1 MELVF
6 RKTKIGQNC
15 QETTRMRYIIVSW
28 GYECPAFNTP
38 MGTTPPT
45 LSTQEPE
52 RMKRPRPIHGWR
64 PTPAGFVATCIVA
77 TGVLLCPDLLWAQ
90 GRGDSIPSLAYYAA
104 FHDFYEGE
112 YVDALDEFR
121 REWRSGVRVDSICYH
136 AMMGECYY
144 HMGELGQALDE
155 YNSAVRI
162 YLTVPRWLERVQFS
176 PNIAPAG
183 PAVAP
188 WGPSSQAGQL
198 GRFREAE
205 SVGQG
210 RLNNTQQ
217 IQEGGLVQLPMLIPV
232 HVKEIVRCTA
242 LAIRRRNELLGPLAK
257 YDSATSDLITVLSG
271 NVTLPN
277 HWSQAWVD
285 VQHGLALIG
294 GGKENDAIP
303 VLTRGIL
310 AAGQFQ
316 HPLTAVALLELGRLA
331 LWRGDYPTAMQLF
344 QNASVAAYNHFDGQ
358 IIEESLRLATVAH
371 LAANQP
377 GVCAPLAPAI
387 QWAKVKGHEQI
398 QASLLVSSAENL
410 AARGQTTEAVAML
423 KQAQL
428 KMLRKSMRD
437 GHVGARLTYLRAT
450 VSFQQK
456 AIAEGDAL
464 LGTAMTYMRRG
475 SLWLHH
481 IRTLERLYA
490 NGSISDREAM
500 DLYGILLRDPLP
512 VDWTLRPMESLS
524 VLVTPHSGAMERWF
538 RIALDRKRE
547 HERSL
552 EIADLIRR
560 HRFFSS
566 LAFGGRL
573 QSLRWILEAPEQA
586 LDRQTLL
593 NRQNLLAQYPA
604 YGVLSRDVRRI
615 RAALEALPLVS
626 ADSKGFAQQRRGLEQ
641 LGALSLQQEAI
652 LREIAVR
659 RNHARLVF
667 PPVRS
672 TPEIEEALIPGQAIL
687 SFVWA
692 GGDLFGFLMNRERYS
707 YWPVQNAAALPRKIS
722 AMLRQMGHYDQN
734 RELTVSDL
742 ADQEWKQTAGNLLA
756 HLMEG
761 ANADFTGG
769 FSELVIVPDGVL
781 WYLPFEVLQVNI
793 NGELHPLIDRFRI
806 RYAPTVS
813 LAVPGADRR
822 GRSPTAETAVV
833 LGRLHPRDDEEVS
846 RAAYE
851 NLAKAVQR
859 TVPLSK
865 PPLPAS
871 SALYGS
877 LIGQLIVW
885 DDLQPP
891 AKGPYSWTPVQI
903 ERGKPGNT
911 LGDWLALPFGA
922 PDVIILPGYHTAAEN
937 SLKQVGS
944 AAPGAEIFQTVCGL
958 MAAGTKTILIG
969 RWRTGGRSSLD
980 LIREFAQ
987 ELPYTSASD
996 AWQRAVLLV
1005 TRSRLDIAAEPR
1017 IKEASDVEAI
1027 RGSHPFFWGGLML
1040 VDSGE
1045 APQSL
1050 EKEPKA
1056 EEPVL
1061 KVTAAAEAKMQNL
1074 GNPEKPEPDA
1084 P

>member
-1 MELVF
+1 
-6 RKTKIGQNC
+6 
-15 QETTRMRYIIVSW
+15 
-28 GYECPAFNTP
+28 
-38 MGTTPPT
+38 
-45 LSTQEPE
+45 
-52 RMKRPRPIHGWR
+52 MKRPRPIHGWR
-64 PTPAGFVATCIVA
+64 PTPAGFVATCLVA
-77 TGVLLCPDLLWAQ
+77 TGVFLCTDQLWAQ
-90 GRGDSIPSLAYYAA
+90 GAGDSIPSVAYYAA
-104 FHDFYEGE
+104 FRDFHEGE
-112 YVDALDEFR
+112 YVDALKEFR
-121 REWRSGVRVDSICYH
+121 REWRAGVRVDSICYH

-144 HMGELGQALDE
+144 HMGELSQALDE

-162 YLTVPRWLERVQFS
+162 YLTVPRWLERVQFA

-183 PAVAP
+183 PAAAP

-198 GRFREAE
+198 GRFRETE
-205 SVGQG
+205 NVTQGQ
-210 RLNNTQQ
+210 LNHNQQ
-217 IQEGGLVQLPMLIPV
+217 IQEGGVVQLPMLVPV

-257 YDSATSDLITVLSG
+257 YDSTTSDLITALSG

-303 VLTRGIL
+303 ILTRGIL

-331 LWRGDYPTAMQLF
+331 LSRGDYQTATQLF
-344 QNASVAAYNHFDGQ
+344 QNASVAAYNFFDGQ

-371 LAANQP
+371 LAASQP
-377 GVCAPLAPAI
+377 GVYAPLAQAI
-387 QWAKVKGHEQI
+387 QWAKVKGYDQI

-410 AARGQTTEAVAML
+410 AVQRQSAEAVALL

-428 KMLRKSMRD
+428 EMLRKSMRE
-437 GHVGARLTYLRAT
+437 GHVGARLTYIRAT
-450 VSFQQK
+450 VSFQQE

-464 LGTAMTYMRRG
+464 LGTAMIYMRRG

-490 NGSISDREAM
+490 SGSVNDREAL
-500 DLYGILLRDPLP
+500 DLYGFLLRDPLP

-538 RIALDRKRE
+538 RIALNRKRE

-552 EIADLIRR
+552 EISDLIRR

-593 NRQNLLAQYPA
+593 NRQDLLAQYPA
-604 YGVLSRDVRRI
+604 YEALSRDVRKI

-626 ADSKGFAQQRRGLEQ
+626 ADSDGFAQQRRGLEQ
-641 LGALSLQQEAI
+641 LGGMSFQQEAI
-652 LREIAVR
+652 LREIAVQ
-659 RNHARLVF
+659 RNYARLVF

-672 TPEIEEALIPGQAIL
+672 TQEIEESLIPGQAIL
-687 SFVWA
+687 SFIRT
-692 GGDLFGFLMNRERYS
+692 GGDLFGFLMNRERYT
-707 YWPVQNAAALPRKIS
+707 YWPVQNAAALPRTIS

-734 RELTVSDL
+734 RELSVSDL
-742 ADQEWKQTAGNLLA
+742 ADPEWKQTAGNVLA
-756 HLMEG
+756 HLMDG
-761 ANADFTGG
+761 ADADLTGG
-769 FSELVIVPDGVL
+769 FSELVIVPDGLL
-781 WYLPFEVLQVNI
+781 WYLPFEALQVEI
-793 NGELHPLIDRFRI
+793 NGELRPLIDRFRI
-806 RYAPTVS
+806 RYAPTIS
-813 LAVPGADRR
+813 LALPGADQR
-822 GRSPTAETAVV
+822 GRSPTVETAVV
-833 LGRLHPRDDEEVS
+833 LGRLHPRDDAEVS
-846 RAAYE
+846 RSAYDD
-851 NLAKAVQR
+851 LSKAVQR

-885 DDLQPP
+885 DDIQPP
-891 AKGPYSWTPVQI
+891 AKGPYSWAPVQI
-903 ERGKPGNT
+903 EQNKPGNT

-937 SLKQVGS
+937 GLKQVES

-958 MAAGTKTILIG
+958 MAAGTKTILIS
-969 RWRTGGRSSLD
+969 RWRTGGRSNLN
-980 LIREFAQ
+980 LVREFAQ
-987 ELPYTSASD
+987 ELPYASASD
-996 AWQRAVLLV
+996 AWQRATLLV
-1005 TRSRLDIAAEPR
+1005 ARSRLEIAAEPR
-1017 IKEASDVEAI
+1017 IKEAPDVEVI

-1045 APQSL
+1045 APQSS

-1061 KVTAAAEAKMQNL
+1061 RTTAAAKAKVQNL
-1074 GNPEKPEPDA
+1074 GNPEKPEPGT

>member
-1 MELVF
+1 
-6 RKTKIGQNC
+6 
-15 QETTRMRYIIVSW
+15 
-28 GYECPAFNTP
+28 
-38 MGTTPPT
+38 
-45 LSTQEPE
+45 
-52 RMKRPRPIHGWR
+52 MKRPRAIHRWR
-64 PTPAGFVATCIVA
+64 PTPAGLVGAFLVAI
-77 TGVLLCPDLLWAQ
+77 GVLSCPDLLWAQ

-104 FHDFYEGE
+104 FRDFHEGE

-162 YLTVPRWLERVQFS
+162 YLTFPRWLERVQFS

-205 SVGQG
+205 NVGQG
-210 RLNNTQQ
+210 RLNNSQQ
-217 IQEGGLVQLPMLIPV
+217 IQEGGLVQLPMLVPV

-242 LAIRRRNELLGPLAK
+242 LAIRRRNELLGPLGR
-257 YDSATSDLITVLSG
+257 YDSLTADLTNALSG

-294 GGKENDAIP
+294 AGKDNDAAG
-303 VLTRGIL
+303 VLTRGVV

-331 LWRGDYPTAMQLF
+331 LSRGEYPVAMQLF
-344 QNASVAAYNHFDGQ
+344 QNASVAAYHYFDAQ

-387 QWAKVKGHEQI
+387 QWAKVKGYDQCR
-398 QASLLVSSAENL
+398 ASLLVSSAENL
-410 AARGQTTEAVAML
+410 AARRQTVEAAATL

-428 KMLRKSMRD
+428 ETLRKSMRD
-437 GHVGARLTYLRAT
+437 GRVGARLTYVRAT

-456 AIAEGDAL
+456 AIAEGDAF

-500 DLYGILLRDPLP
+500 DLYEVLLRDPLRI
-512 VDWTLRPMESLS
+512 DWTLRPMESLS
-524 VLVTPHSGAMERWF
+524 VLVTPHSGSLERWF
-538 RIALDRKRE
+538 RIALGRKRE

-552 EIADLIRR
+552 EIGDLVRR

-566 LAFGGRL
+566 LAYGGRL
-573 QSLRWILEAPEQA
+573 QSLRWILEAPEEA
-586 LDRQTLL
+586 LDRQALL
-593 NRQNLLAQYPA
+593 NRQNLLARYPA
-604 YGVLSRDVRRI
+604 YEVLSRDVRRI

-626 ADSKGFAQQRRGLEQ
+626 ADSEGFALQRRGLEQ
-641 LGALSLQQEAI
+641 LGAISLQQEAL
-652 LREIAVR
+652 LREMAVR
-659 RNHARLVF
+659 RNHAPLVF
-667 PPVRS
+667 PPIRS
-672 TPEIEEALIPGQAIL
+672 TREIEEAFIPGQAML
-687 SFVWA
+687 SFIWA
-692 GGDLFGFLMNRERYS
+692 GGDLFGFLMNGERYT
-707 YWPVQNAAALPRKIS
+707 YWPVQNAAALPGKIS

-734 RELTVSDL
+734 RELSVTDL
-742 ADQEWKQTAGNLLA
+742 ADQEWKRTAANLLA
-756 HLMEG
+756 HLMGG
-761 ANADFTGG
+761 ADADFTGG
-769 FSELVIVPDGVL
+769 FSELVIVPDGLL

-806 RYAPTVS
+806 RYAPTIS

-833 LGRLHPRDDEEVS
+833 LGRLHPRDDAEVA

-877 LIGQLIVW
+877 LIGQLIVL
-885 DDLQPP
+885 DDIQPP
-891 AKGPYSWTPVQI
+891 AKGPYSWAPIQI

-922 PDVIILPGYHTAAEN
+922 PSVIILPGYHTAAEN
-937 SLKQVGS
+937 GLKQVGS
-944 AAPGAEIFQTVCGL
+944 AAPGTEIFQTVCGL
-958 MAAGTKTILIG
+958 MAAGTKTILIA
-969 RWRTGGRSSLD
+969 RWRTGGRSNLD
-980 LIREFAQ
+980 LVREFAQ

-996 AWQRAVLLV
+996 AWQRAALLV
-1005 TRSRLDIAAEPR
+1005 ARSRLDISAEPR
-1017 IKEASDVEAI
+1017 IKEASDVEVVG
-1027 RGSHPFFWGGLML
+1027 GSHPFFWGGLML

-1045 APQSL
+1045 APQSP
-1050 EKEPKA
+1050 EEEPKA

-1061 KVTAAAEAKMQNL
+1061 KAAAAAEVEMQNL
-1074 GNPEKPEPDA
+1074 GNPEKPGADA